1 MKKQVKKIIKE
12 FKELTTDII
21 ALIIA
26 IYIGLA
32 PISVSLTGIIIA
44 GLVF

>member
-12 FKELTTDII
+12 FKELITDTI
-21 ALIIA
+21 ALIIV
-26 IYIGLA
+26 IYIGLS
-32 PISVSLTGIIIA
+32 PITVSLTGIIIA